1 MLERTVSSAI
11 KYRRSIRIFQK
22 TKLDDEKV
30 KGCIYN
36 ATLAP
41 NSSNLQLWEFIQ
53 VTDSSYLKKL
63 SKACMSQNAA
73 STASQLVVIVTR
85 KDLWGKRAKQNVQ
98 FLRDQFQNHPKKNK
112 RIKTGLKYYTK
123 IIPALYFDFLGI
135 FGLIKYIIFQIIGI
149 FTPII
154 RQVSNSNMRIVSHK
168 SAGLAA
174 QNFMI
179 SMAAIDYDTCPME
192 GFDSLMVKKILQLP
206 RGAEIN
212 MIIACG
218 EREEKGVY
226 GPQFRV
232 PFEIVYKY
240 I

>member
-1 MLERTVSSAI
+1 MVERTVSSAI
-11 KYRRSIRIFQK
+11 KHRRSIRIFQK

-41 NSSNLQLWEFIQ
+41 NSSNLQLWEFIH

-63 SKACMSQNAA
+63 SKACLNQNAA
-73 STASQLVVIVTR
+73 STASQLVVIVVR
-85 KDLWGKRAKQNVQ
+85 KDLWNKRAKQNVQ
-98 FLRDQFQNHPKKNK
+98 FLKDQFKNHPKKHK

-135 FGLIKYIIFQIIGI
+135 FGSIKYIIFQVIGL

-154 RQVSNSNMRIVSHK
+154 RQVSNSNMRIVAHK

-192 GFDSLMVKKILQLP
+192 GFDSLMVKKTLGLP

-212 MIIACG
+212 MIISCG
-218 EREEKGVY
+218 LRDEKGIY
-226 GPQFRV
+226 GTQFRI
-232 PFEIVYKY
+232 PFDKVYKY

>member
-1 MLERTVSSAI
+1 MVERTVSSAI
-11 KYRRSIRIFQK
+11 KHRRSIRIFQK

-41 NSSNLQLWEFIQ
+41 NSSNLQLWEFIH

-63 SKACMSQNAA
+63 SKACLNQNAA
-73 STASQLVVIVTR
+73 STASQLVVIVVR
-85 KDLWGKRAKQNVQ
+85 KDLWNKRAKQNVQ
-98 FLRDQFQNHPKKNK
+98 FLKNQFKNHPKKNK

-135 FGLIKYIIFQIIGI
+135 FGSIKYIIFQVIGL

-154 RQVSNSNMRIVSHK
+154 RQVSNSNMRIVAHK

-192 GFDSLMVKKILQLP
+192 GFDSLMVKKTLGLP

-212 MIIACG
+212 MIISCG
-218 EREEKGVY
+218 LRDEKGIY
-226 GPQFRV
+226 GTQFRI
-232 PFEIVYKY
+232 PFDKVYKY

>member
-1 MLERTVSSAI
+1 MVERTVSSAI
-11 KYRRSIRIFQK
+11 KHRRSIRIFQK

-41 NSSNLQLWEFIQ
+41 NSSNLQLWEFIH

-63 SKACMSQNAA
+63 SKACLNQNAA
-73 STASQLVVIVTR
+73 STASQLVVIVVR
-85 KDLWGKRAKQNVQ
+85 KDLWNKRAKQNVQ
-98 FLRDQFQNHPKKNK
+98 FLKDQFKNHPKKHK
-112 RIKTGLKYYTK
+112 RIKTGIKYYTK

-135 FGLIKYIIFQIIGI
+135 FGSIKYIIFQVIGL

-154 RQVSNSNMRIVSHK
+154 RQVSNSNMRIVAHK

-192 GFDSLMVKKILQLP
+192 GFDSLMVKKTLGLP

-212 MIIACG
+212 MIISCG
-218 EREEKGVY
+218 LRDEKGIY
-226 GPQFRV
+226 GTQFRI
-232 PFEIVYKY
+232 PFDKVYKY

>member
-1 MLERTVSSAI
+1 MVERTVSSAI
-11 KYRRSIRIFQK
+11 KHRRSIRIFQK

-41 NSSNLQLWEFIQ
+41 NSSNLQLWEFIH

-63 SKACMSQNAA
+63 SKACLNQNAA
-73 STASQLVVIVTR
+73 STASQLVVIVVR
-85 KDLWGKRAKQNVQ
+85 KDLWNKRAKQNVQ
-98 FLRDQFQNHPKKNK
+98 FLKNQFKNHPKKHK

-135 FGLIKYIIFQIIGI
+135 FGSIKYIIFQVIGL

-154 RQVSNSNMRIVSHK
+154 RQVSNSNMRIVAHK

-192 GFDSLMVKKILQLP
+192 GFDSLMVKKTLGLP

-212 MIIACG
+212 MIISCG
-218 EREEKGVY
+218 LRDEKGIY
-226 GPQFRV
+226 GTQFRI
-232 PFEIVYKY
+232 PFDKVYKY